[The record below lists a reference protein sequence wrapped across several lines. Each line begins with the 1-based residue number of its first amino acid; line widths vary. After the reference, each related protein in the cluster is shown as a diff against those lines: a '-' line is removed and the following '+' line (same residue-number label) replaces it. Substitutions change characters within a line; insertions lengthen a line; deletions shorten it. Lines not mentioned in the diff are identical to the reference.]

1 MPTPTPPT
9 PASTTTTPHID
20 PRFTGAFTAII
31 TPFTADASAI
41 DFARLKDQ
49 IDFQAQG
56 EDSHGGVK
64 GIVINGTTG
73 ESPTLSESEFRQLVT
88 TGVALAHARGLIA
101 IIGTGSNS
109 THHAVQLQKL
119 AYDAGADATLSVNPY
134 YNKPVQDGL
143 YQHFMHV
150 ADAAP
155 IPVMLYNIPGRTG
168 VALAPATVARL
179 SAHPNIRAIKEA
191 TGSTDSAGE
200 IALRCP
206 RLAVLSGD
214 DTMTLPFMSVGAV
227 GVVSVVSN
235 LLPGKIARLCAA
247 YTKGDHAGALA
258 IHRELIPIARA
269 LFVETNPIPVK
280 AAMKLLGRDSG
291 SLRLPMTEAAPDTL
305 RQLQSLRF
313 MAEVSQPVTA

>member
-1 MPTPTPPT
+1 MPNLTPSRPT
-9 PASTTTTPHID
+9 NDHID

-49 IDFQAQG
+49 IAFQAQG
-56 EDSHGGVK
+56 EDSQGGVR

-73 ESPTLSESEFRQLVT
+73 ESPTLSESEFRALVT
-88 TGVALAHARGLIA
+88 AAVPLARAHNLIA
-101 IIGTGSNS
+101 IVGTGSNN
-109 THHAVQLQKL
+109 THHAVELQKF
-119 AYDAGADATLSVNPY
+119 AYESGADGTLSVNPY

-168 VALAPATVARL
+168 VALAPSTVARL

-200 IALRCP
+200 IAMRCP

-227 GVVSVVSN
+227 GVVSVASN

-247 YTKGDHAGALA
+247 YAKGDHASALA

-269 LFVETNPIPVK
+269 MFVETNPIPVK

-291 SLRLPMTEAAPDTL
+291 ALRLPMTEASTDTL
-305 RQLQSLRF
+305 RQLEALAF
-313 MAEVSQPVTA
+313 MNQRAPVASA